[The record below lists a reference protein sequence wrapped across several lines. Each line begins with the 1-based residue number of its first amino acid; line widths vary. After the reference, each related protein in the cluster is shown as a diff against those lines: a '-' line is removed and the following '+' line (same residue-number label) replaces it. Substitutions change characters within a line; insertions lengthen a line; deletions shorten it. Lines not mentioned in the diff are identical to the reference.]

1 MSNLNIYTYFDVKQ
15 MSTLLK
21 YAKDGTR
28 SLVKHI
34 KKTYPNDAQAIF
46 EAMADC
52 MPNLVAE
59 DRKLSRGPR
68 KGQRVI
74 TFYDL
79 PTAEQTV
86 ATELTGVTSWKEFYN
101 QVEEY
106 AKQES
111 MAMVALDDTRTW
123 KGPEK
128 LGVTPYKKHCVR
140 AFLTRQDNSGVRE
153 HYKAMTVQC
162 IADTQQAVDAFINE
176 YDLDIDEIMTWDG
189 KKFNEWYFAN
199 QKALEET
206 A

>member
-1 MSNLNIYTYFDVKQ
+1 MTNLNIYTYFDVKQ

-21 YAKDGTR
+21 FAQDGTR

-34 KKTYPNDAQAIF
+34 NRNYPNDAQAIF

-68 KGQRVI
+68 KGLRVI

-79 PTAEQTV
+79 PGPTTEQTV
-86 ATELTGVTSWKEFYN
+86 AFELTGVTSWSAFYK
-101 QVEEY
+101 QVEQY
-106 AKQES
+106 AKEES
-111 MAMVALDDTRTW
+111 MTLVVLDDTRSR
-123 KGPEK
+123 PDQ
-128 LGVTPYKKHCVR
+128 LGLTPYKKHWVW
-140 AFLTRQDNSGVRE
+140 AFLTRQDNSRARE

-162 IADTQQAVDAFINE
+162 IADTQKAVDAFINE

-189 KKFNEWYFAN
+189 KKYNEWYFADK
-199 QKALEET
+199 KASEE
-206 A
+206 AA